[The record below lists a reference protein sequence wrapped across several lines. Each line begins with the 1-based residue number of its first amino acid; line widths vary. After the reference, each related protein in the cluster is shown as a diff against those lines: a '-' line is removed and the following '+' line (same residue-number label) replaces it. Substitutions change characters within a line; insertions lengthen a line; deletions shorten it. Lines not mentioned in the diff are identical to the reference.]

1 MAPHLLDQIDE
12 PGDLREL
19 THEELAQVAQDAR
32 DTIISVITER
42 GGHLA
47 SNLGVVELTLALH
60 RIFDSPTDRIVWDT
74 TNQLYTH
81 KLVTGRRDEF
91 KDIRLEG
98 GLSGFGEPS
107 ESLHDTLA
115 AGHAGTGL
123 SIALGI
129 AEGAENRKLD
139 SWTIAVVGDG
149 AMTSGSSF
157 EALNNI
163 VHLNPEKLI
172 VILND
177 NGMSISENI
186 GFLTNWRKRL
196 ITHPEYQSMIERMK
210 ALSKRMPTGELMYG
224 LVKRFNTA
232 LAGFIVPTMFWTEMG
247 FQYLGPIDGHDFK
260 QLEQTLK
267 QARTPTGLVPLVHV
281 VTHKGHGY
289 EPAEDDPVRFHQP
302 SSPLGDAS
310 GAPTYSSVFAQTIT
324 RIMQEDESVVGISAA
339 MLEGTGLV
347 GVQREFPERV
357 FDVGIAEQHAVS
369 MAAGM
374 ASAGLNPFVSI
385 YSTFLQRAFDQI
397 VHDVCLQNLPVT
409 LIADRAGIVGEDGKT
424 HHGAFD
430 ITYLRC
436 LPNAV
441 VAAPSNENELQHL
454 VYTSYKHRGPFAI
467 RIARGAAVGVP
478 LDSDLKELPLGK
490 GYVVREGRD
499 VVIFGL
505 GKANNAAEEA
515 AEILAEYGIDCG
527 VVNPVFVKPLDIE
540 LLLEHR
546 SQRPPDCHGGRER
559 DSRRVRLGGAGSA
572 RRCWRE
578 RRSGPP
584 YRYAGLLHRAR
595 HCCRPATTAATG
607 RTGHCRKSAEHI
619 LPERYEEISR
629 QRSRPGSGSGG
640 VAGSDVPATKRGST
654 VGTFSWPL
662 RISSMDGRE
671 TRDVEATVDTGAAYT
686 TLPGSL
692 LREIGVT
699 PMGKRRFLLADGR
712 RIELDYG
719 ESPCIRRRRERGDSG
734 GLWRRRCPSPA
745 GSLHPGGSGP
755 SCGPSGATTG
765 PDAPHY
771 VLGEALSR
779 QESRLVSL
787 LGRHKGSAHTWPAIS
802 KPLKQ
807 TEPSQPDAVPD

>member
-1 MAPHLLDQIDE
+1 MAPRLLDQIDE
-12 PGDLREL
+12 PGDLRGL
-19 THEELAQVAQDAR
+19 THEELAQVAQEAR

-60 RIFDSPTDRIVWDT
+60 RIFDSPRDRIVWDT

-107 ESLHDTLA
+107 ESPHDTLA

-123 SIALGI
+123 SIALGV
-129 AEGAENRKLD
+129 AEGAANQKLD
-139 SWTIAVVGDG
+139 SWTITVVGDG

-163 VHLNPEKLI
+163 VHLNPDKFI
-172 VILND
+172 VVLND

-196 ITHPEYQSMIERMK
+196 ITHPEYQAMIERMK
-210 ALSKRMPTGELMYG
+210 ALSKRVPTGELMYG

-267 QARTPTGLVPLVHV
+267 QAQTASTTPSGLVPLVHV

-302 SSPLGDAS
+302 SSPLGDSS
-310 GAPTYSSVFAQTIT
+310 GAPTYSSVFANTVS
-324 RIMQEDESVVGISAA
+324 RIMEEDESVVGISAA

-347 GVQREFPERV
+347 SVQSKFPDRV

-374 ASAGLNPFVSI
+374 ASTGLNPFVSI

-441 VAAPSNENELQHL
+441 VAAPADENELQQL
-454 VYTSYKHRGPFAI
+454 VYTAYRHQGPFAI

-478 LDSDLKELPLGK
+478 LDSDLKELPIGR
-490 GYVVREGRD
+490 GRVVREGRD
-499 VVIFGL
+499 VAIFGL
-505 GKANNAAEEA
+505 GKSTSAAAEA
-515 AEILAEYGIDCG
+515 AEMLAEYGIECG
-527 VVNPVFVKPLDIE
+527 VVNPIFVKPLDVD
-540 LLLEHR
+540 LLLDTAR
-546 SQRPPDCHGGRER
+546 SVPRIVTVEENVQAGGF
-559 DSRRVRLGGAGSA
+559 GSA
-572 RRCWRE
+572 VLEALAEAGMDDVAVHRIGMPDFFIEHGAAADQRHRLQLDAQGIVE
-578 RRSGPP
+578 RVLGAFFP
-584 YRYAGLLHRAR
+584 
-595 HCCRPATTAATG
+595 
-607 RTGHCRKSAEHI
+607 
-619 LPERYEEISR
+619 
-629 QRSRPGSGSGG
+629 
-640 VAGSDVPATKRGST
+640 DATKRSQQE
-654 VGTFSWPL
+654 
-662 RISSMDGRE
+662 M
-671 TRDVEATVDTGAAYT
+671 AAA
-686 TLPGSL
+686 S
-692 LREIGVT
+692 
-699 PMGKRRFLLADGR
+699 
-712 RIELDYG
+712 
-719 ESPCIRRRRERGDSG
+719 
-734 GLWRRRCPSPA
+734 
-745 GSLHPGGSGP
+745 
-755 SCGPSGATTG
+755 
-765 PDAPHY
+765 
-771 VLGEALSR
+771 
-779 QESRLVSL
+779 
-787 LGRHKGSAHTWPAIS
+787 
-802 KPLKQ
+802 
-807 TEPSQPDAVPD
+807 

>member
-1 MAPHLLDQIDE
+1 MSDRLLDQIDE

-19 THEELAQVAQDAR
+19 THEELAQVAQEAR
-32 DTIISVITER
+32 DIIISVITER

-60 RIFDSPTDRIVWDT
+60 RVFDSPKDRMVWDT

-123 SIALGI
+123 SIALGV
-129 AEGAENRKLD
+129 AEGAANQKLD

-163 VHLNPEKLI
+163 VHLNPDKFI
-172 VILND
+172 VVLND

-196 ITHPEYQSMIERMK
+196 ITHPEYQAMIERMK
-210 ALSKRMPTGELMYG
+210 ALSKRVPTGELMYD

-267 QARTPTGLVPLVHV
+267 QAMTPTGLVPVVHV

-302 SSPLGDAS
+302 SSPLGDSS
-310 GAPTYSSVFAQTIT
+310 GAPTYSSVFAQTIS
-324 RIMQEDESVVGISAA
+324 RIMREDESVVGISAA

-347 GVQREFPERV
+347 GVQREFPDRV

-409 LIADRAGIVGEDGKT
+409 IIADRAGIVGEDGKT

-430 ITYLRC
+430 ITYMRC

-441 VAAPSNENELQHL
+441 VAAPMDENELQHL
-454 VYTSYKHRGPFAI
+454 VYTAYKHRGPFAI

-490 GYVVREGRD
+490 GSVVREGRD

-505 GKANNAAEEA
+505 GKASNAALA
-515 AEILAEYGIDCG
+515 AADMLTEYGIECG
-527 VVNPVFVKPLDIE
+527 VVNPIFVKPLDID
-540 LLLEHR
+540 LLLDTAR
-546 SQRPPDCHGGRER
+546 SVPRIVTVEENVLAGGF
-559 DSRRVRLGGAGSA
+559 GSA
-572 RRCWRE
+572 VLE
-578 RRSGPP
+578 AIAE
-584 YRYAGLLHRAR
+584 AGMDDVSVNRIGMPDLFVEHG
-595 HCCRPATTAATG
+595 TAADQRHRLQLDAQGIAERVLTG
-607 RTGHCRKSAEHI
+607 FF
-619 LPERYEEISR
+619 P
-629 QRSRPGSGSGG
+629 
-640 VAGSDVPATKRGST
+640 DATKRSQQE
-654 VGTFSWPL
+654 V
-662 RISSMDGRE
+662 
-671 TRDVEATVDTGAAYT
+671 AAGA
-686 TLPGSL
+686 
-692 LREIGVT
+692 
-699 PMGKRRFLLADGR
+699 
-712 RIELDYG
+712 
-719 ESPCIRRRRERGDSG
+719 
-734 GLWRRRCPSPA
+734 
-745 GSLHPGGSGP
+745 
-755 SCGPSGATTG
+755 
-765 PDAPHY
+765 
-771 VLGEALSR
+771 
-779 QESRLVSL
+779 
-787 LGRHKGSAHTWPAIS
+787 
-802 KPLKQ
+802 
-807 TEPSQPDAVPD
+807 

>member
-1 MAPHLLDQIDE
+1 MAPRLLDQIDE
-12 PGDLREL
+12 PGDLRGL
-19 THEELAQVAQDAR
+19 THEELAQVAQEAR

-60 RIFDSPTDRIVWDT
+60 RIFDSPRDRIVWDT

-107 ESLHDTLA
+107 ESPHDTLA

-123 SIALGI
+123 SIALGV
-129 AEGAENRKLD
+129 AEGAANQKLD
-139 SWTIAVVGDG
+139 SWTITVVGDG

-163 VHLNPEKLI
+163 VHLNPDKFI
-172 VILND
+172 VVLND

-196 ITHPEYQSMIERMK
+196 ITHPEYQAMIERMK
-210 ALSKRMPTGELMYG
+210 ALSKRVPTGELMYG

-267 QARTPTGLVPLVHV
+267 QAQTASTTPSGLVPLVHV

-302 SSPLGDAS
+302 SSPLGDSS
-310 GAPTYSSVFAQTIT
+310 GAPTYSSVFANTVS
-324 RIMQEDESVVGISAA
+324 RIMEEDESVVGISAA

-347 GVQREFPERV
+347 SVQSKFPDRV

-441 VAAPSNENELQHL
+441 VAAPADENELQQL
-454 VYTSYKHRGPFAI
+454 VYTAYRHQGPFAI

-478 LDSDLKELPLGK
+478 LDSDLRELPIGR
-490 GYVVREGRD
+490 GRVVREGRD
-499 VVIFGL
+499 VAIFGL
-505 GKANNAAEEA
+505 GKSTSAAAEA
-515 AEILAEYGIDCG
+515 AEMLAEYGIECG
-527 VVNPVFVKPLDIE
+527 VVNPIFVKPLDVD
-540 LLLEHR
+540 LLLDTAR
-546 SQRPPDCHGGRER
+546 SVPRIVTVEENVQAGGF
-559 DSRRVRLGGAGSA
+559 GSA
-572 RRCWRE
+572 VLEALAEAGMDDVAVHRIGMPDFFIEHGAAADQRHRLQLDAQGIVE
-578 RRSGPP
+578 RV
-584 YRYAGLLHRAR
+584 L
-595 HCCRPATTAATG
+595 
-607 RTGHCRKSAEHI
+607 
-619 LPERYEEISR
+619 
-629 QRSRPGSGSGG
+629 G
-640 VAGSDVPATKRGST
+640 VFFPDATKRSQQE
-654 VGTFSWPL
+654 V
-662 RISSMDGRE
+662 
-671 TRDVEATVDTGAAYT
+671 AAA
-686 TLPGSL
+686 S
-692 LREIGVT
+692 
-699 PMGKRRFLLADGR
+699 
-712 RIELDYG
+712 
-719 ESPCIRRRRERGDSG
+719 
-734 GLWRRRCPSPA
+734 
-745 GSLHPGGSGP
+745 
-755 SCGPSGATTG
+755 
-765 PDAPHY
+765 
-771 VLGEALSR
+771 
-779 QESRLVSL
+779 
-787 LGRHKGSAHTWPAIS
+787 
-802 KPLKQ
+802 
-807 TEPSQPDAVPD
+807 